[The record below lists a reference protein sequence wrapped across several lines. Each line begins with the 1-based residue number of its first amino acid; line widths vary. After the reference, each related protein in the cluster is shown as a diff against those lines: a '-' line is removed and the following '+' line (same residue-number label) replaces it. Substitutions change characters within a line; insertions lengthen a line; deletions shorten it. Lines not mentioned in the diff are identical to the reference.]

1 MWVKSLNNDCYQIF
15 RLRQMNGFDRF
26 HGFVKKSAG
35 RGAHTFPPL
44 PAFSHSGIDQIIAI
58 DGLVFHRLS
67 RKNCAPAD
75 IELVTTKEAPETAGL
90 AQSVQ
95 FVEPGSVELCNVQP
109 V

>member
-1 MWVKSLNNDCYQIF
+1 MRNSGAKGANYFF
-15 RLRQMNGFDRF
+15 RRKTRVNGFDRF

-35 RGAHTFPPL
+35 RAHTRFRSCPH
-44 PAFSHSGIDQIIAI
+44 FSHSGKIRSLDW
-58 DGLVFHRLS
+58 LVAFHRLS

-95 FVEPGSVELCNVQP
+95 FVEPRLVELCNVQP
-109 V
+109 E